1 MLTGTDWRKTR
12 ASTAVGRVAAMKTV
26 VLFQILS
33 RLLLLASPAIAQSA
47 SQVLGRLDAAAP
59 TFRTATAGVTWIDHQ
74 AAINTEDKQ
83 VGTMIV
89 KRYSRTRLQYILHI
103 TYPDLYGL
111 ALRDNTVERYM
122 PKTNLIEE
130 RDIRRYRDLAQKLLL
145 LGFGMTGREL
155 ADAFAISGVNSESV
169 ESHRAAHLELIPKS
183 PDLLKQV
190 NRIEL
195 WILMNSAAHYSRNF
209 TFLGATTSW

>member
-1 MLTGTDWRKTR
+1 
-12 ASTAVGRVAAMKTV
+12 
-26 VLFQILS
+26 
-33 RLLLLASPAIAQSA
+33 
-47 SQVLGRLDAAAP
+47 
-59 TFRTATAGVTWIDHQ
+59 
-74 AAINTEDKQ
+74 
-83 VGTMIV
+83 MIV
-89 KRYSRTRLQYILHI
+89 KRYSRTRLQYILHL

-111 ALRDNTVERYM
+111 ALRDTTVERYM

-155 ADAFAISGVNSESV
+155 ADAFAISGVNSETV
-169 ESHRAAHLELIPKS
+169 ESHKAAHLELIPKP

-195 WILMNSAAHYSRNF
+195 WISDELGCALQQKFHFS
-209 TFLGATTSW
+209 GATTSW